1 MQLMEWGLLK
11 IKQEEAAELAES
23 ELSGENHDKF

>member
-11 IKQEEAAELAES
+11 IKQEAAELGEN

>member
-23 ELSGENHDKF
+23 GLSGENHDKF